1 MCCVLFQISY
11 FALSGMAGMFYGAH
25 CGNLLNVAVDLVGR
39 ENMTLCHWL
48 ETFMAG
54 LATIIGPPLA
64 GNT

>member
-25 CGNLLNVAVDLVGR
+25 CGNLLNVAVDLVGP
-39 ENMTLCHWL
+39 ENMTLCFGL

-54 LATIIGPPLA
+54 LGTIIGPPLA

>member
-11 FALSGMAGMFYGAH
+11 FALSGMAGMFYGGH
-25 CGNLLNVAVDLVGR
+25 WGNLVNVGVGLVGG
-39 ENMTLCHWL
+39 ENMTLCHGL

-64 GNT
+64 GKT